1 MTPKFHI
8 YRLNQEEA
16 AMETM
21 NKDGEEVT
29 AATHW
34 ILPTEDFSGLWENL
48 FYEAGVKE
56 SVCIHFFFFFFGWQF
71 FL

>member
-1 MTPKFHI
+1 
-8 YRLNQEEA
+8 
-16 AMETM
+16 M

-34 ILPTEDFSGLWENL
+34 ILPVVDFSGLWENL

-56 SVCIHFFFFFFGWQF
+56 NVCIKTILSSQNLLVIHATT
-71 FL
+71 